1 MNAKQEA
8 KLKMYRATEKHCDD
22 NATIISSLLA
32 FQSAFTNY
40 KAKIASIISITQQ
53 TDLVLTG
60 IATDKS
66 DAKQTL
72 CQIAADIASLIFA
85 YADANKNNT
94 LKQEVNF
101 NLSKLVRTRDDQLA
115 PRCQNIHDKGLANVD
130 ALKNFGVD
138 EDKLQVLQ
146 TAINTY
152 SAESP
157 KTRTATSSRKTL
169 NANLRQLLRETDAIL
184 KNQMDKL
191 VVAFRANNP
200 NFVATYETNRI
211 IVDPSKTTTQLR
223 GKITNKANGLP
234 IKDATILIIE
244 ANINVKTNSK
254 GEYLVKPL
262 PIGQYTVRITAQ
274 GFETKEIDEVDA
286 KLGVVNTLNVAV

>member
-138 EDKLQVLQ
+138 NDKLQVLQ

-169 NANLRQLLRETDAIL
+169 NADLKQLLRETDSIL

-223 GKITNKANGLP
+223 GKITNKIDGTP
-234 IKDATILIIE
+234 IKNANVQIVE
-244 ANINVKTNSK
+244 ANISVQTNSK

-286 KLGVVNTLNVAV
+286 KLGVVNVLNVAV